1 MDHRPRRARRCGR
14 RRRTPPPSTLAAPL
28 AHPTWRAQDAS
39 GRWGPSRV
47 MWTVEDHREEVRAAV
62 EADFPEPTARV
73 PRGRRLGVG
82 PGAGRAASVMA
93 ERDQLD
99 EVAVE
104 VAGRRDARVTG
115 TDVAVAARLV
125 ARRPALL
132 EQVATRSRPH
142 CCTGCRGK
150 GTTLVVR
157 TGRTAA
163 LVGAGLLSLMAA
175 AGCTLGTS
183 GAPAASPPS
192 SLPASTGAL
201 ALDNAAAALPAAGTC
216 HFPAGVGLT
225 LPDPV
230 CTPGAVNPAVTP
242 TTTAQLRLS
251 AAVGGRRRSDRRRR
265 GPTE

>member
-1 MDHRPRRARRCGR
+1 
-14 RRRTPPPSTLAAPL
+14 
-28 AHPTWRAQDAS
+28 
-39 GRWGPSRV
+39 